1 MRKLFLLAALTI
13 GMVAS
18 SVAQMAIPGEIFA
31 QNPARF
37 NGRKVTIKNIE
48 IVKSEPV
55 GSVISG
61 PSIRPTGSVVIA
73 PGAVGTPSAPNVT
86 PCRPPRGF
94 SRVEL
99 FFKGEPGFSGCF
111 FMADNMK
118 TQLDREMGNENVPA
132 NVTFRGDYRTGYMIS
147 FYRLGQ

>member
-1 MRKLFLLAALTI
+1 MRKLLLLAVMSI
-13 GMVAS
+13 GMIES
-18 SVAQMAIPGEIFA
+18 SVSQLAITGEVFS

-48 IVKSEPV
+48 IVKSENY

-61 PSIRPTGSVVIA
+61 PAIGPTGSVVIA

-99 FFKGEPGFSGCF
+99 FFKGEPGYNGCF

-118 TQLDREMGNENVPA
+118 TQLDRETGNENVPA
-132 NVTFRGDYRTGYMIS
+132 NITFRGDHRTGYMIS

>member
-31 QNPARF
+31 SNPARF
-37 NGRKVTIKNIE
+37 NGRKVTLKNIE
-48 IVKSEPV
+48 IVKSV
-55 GSVISG
+55 QSSTNG
-61 PSIRPTGSVVIA
+61 VIA
-73 PGAVGTPSAPNVT
+73 PASTTNLQAAPGAIGTPTAPNVT

-94 SRVEL
+94 SEVSI
-99 FFKGEPGFSGCF
+99 FFKADPNYKGCF
-111 FMADNMK
+111 FMMDRMK
-118 TQLDREMGNENVPA
+118 DELDRQMGHENVPA
-132 NVTFRGDYRTGYMIS
+132 QITLRGDNRTGYNVT